1 MRGRPVP
8 VKLWVTIQEPRI
20 VTFLTM
26 VAYIVCFLS
35 GWFIIGYSVEGNGVV
50 YDPLAWLTGIIFILV
65 GAVGIPVAWTGK
77 HWIEAGVALGMALGG
92 FLVVLTLG
100 IAYWVHR
107 TIYSFGPDALFI
119 VTWASMGMIFGLTR
133 FERCRLAPY
142 AYGKGPLLPDHR
154 KAVAVHKMNQDWEKL
169 KNREE

>member
-65 GAVGIPVAWTGK
+65 G
-77 HWIEAGVALGMALGG
+77 ALGMALGG